1 MNSDLSKIEPVNV
14 PMTQSQ
20 TPKVETELSS
30 SKPVVA
36 NLGKKSKG
44 GTNKAGPK
52 TTWVP
57 KTNLI
62 IFGVCREEE
71 RIFGSLAVDVQAI

>member
-1 MNSDLSKIEPVNV
+1 MVKTEP
-14 PMTQSQ
+14 
-20 TPKVETELSS
+20 SS

-36 NLGKKSKG
+36 NSGKKSKV

-52 TTWVP
+52 TAWVP
-57 KTNLI
+57 KNNWN

-71 RIFGSLAVDVQAI
+71 RIFGTLTLDVKGV